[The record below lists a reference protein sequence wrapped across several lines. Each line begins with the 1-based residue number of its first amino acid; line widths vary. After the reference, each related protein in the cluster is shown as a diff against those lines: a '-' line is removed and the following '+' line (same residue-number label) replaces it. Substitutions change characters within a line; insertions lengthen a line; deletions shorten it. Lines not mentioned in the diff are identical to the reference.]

1 MGEVGNILVAFDYHS
16 HILPDHSRLVRNID
30 ERPIVPISLD
40 GFPAVSQDRD
50 GAGDFI
56 SFGYMT
62 EVLNRHAADNLHLL
76 LAVVRRYLP
85 VLHFKGLYITNLN
98 MNCLHLPERS
108 LRLV

>member
-1 MGEVGNILVAFDYHS
+1 MGEVGNILVRFDHHP
-16 HILPDHSRLVRNID
+16 HILPDHSRLVGNVHQLTAI
-30 ERPIVPISLD
+30 PISLD

-76 LAVVRRYLP
+76 LSVVRRYLP

-98 MNCLHLPERS
+98 MNCLHLPERFP
-108 LRLV
+108 RQA